1 MAVQGAFSTEPHR
14 LPCFWLLAC
23 LLAFVFF
30 LHGSPSPANH
40 QWLPPTRVEY
50 ALARSQMA
58 KAGPLE
64 LSPREVGYILLL
76 AVCIAPIWPSLAL
89 KGGDKCYQGLQRED
103 ALTDSFSP
111 SFHPP
116 TPTSGT
122 RLNQRRHLCTPSWVP
137 RDWGGGI
144 RTGTNVHRGRSPL
157 LSQPYARATG
167 RERASR
173 LPPSFALR
181 Q

>member
-1 MAVQGAFSTEPHR
+1 MAAQGAFSTEPHS

-23 LLAFVFF
+23 LLLYFSSMG
-30 LHGSPSPANH
+30 L
-40 QWLPPTRVEY
+40 LPQPTTNGFHLPGWNMTWPGHRWPK
-50 ALARSQMA
+50 L
-58 KAGPLE
+58 GLLE
-64 LSPREVGYILLL
+64 LFPREVGYILLL

-89 KGGDKCYQGLQRED
+89 KGGDKCHQGLQRED

-116 TPTSGT
+116 TPTSGA
-122 RLNQRRHLCTPSWVP
+122 RLNQRRRLCTPSWVP
-137 RDWGGGI
+137 RDWGRGI

-157 LSQPYARATG
+157 RSQPYARGTG